1 MNKAYRYKLKLEA
14 TREYKL
20 YQAKQ
25 EGRERRRK
33 EREEHKPHYLFN
45 LPDDIPKLAKSDN
58 LTWHLFY
65 ILVYY
70 M

>member
-14 TREYKL
+14 IREYKL

-33 EREEHKPHYLFN
+33 EKEERTSHYLFN
-45 LPDDIPKLAKSDN
+45 LPDCVPKLAKKG
-58 LTWHLFY
+58 
-65 ILVYY
+65 
-70 M
+70 